1 MRDRIRNAKGLFT
14 ADHVPPRNN
23 HGTLAKDRME
33 DFVRILAV
41 APYEGLAAILEREAR
56 SYHNVSMTV
65 VVGNLEEGLAAAI
78 EQLVEPYDLILSRGG
93 TADLLREN
101 LDIPVVDIKTSAYDV
116 LQAVQLSEDIQGKRA
131 VVGFAGITDAA
142 RSTNDALHL
151 DLDIFT
157 LVDEDDAR
165 QITSLL
171 SKEGYTTVLCDVIS
185 STVFREHG
193 FNTVLVTS
201 SAASVRAS
209 IDEAIRTTHYI
220 RDARIETQFLR
231 EVIRGHAGDT
241 VVFRDDGRLFYTTLD
256 KGGAEALLSLLKDLL
271 GQVMTGEIQT
281 VRRSIGGTQYVIR
294 TLVTELPGRTMVTFY
309 ITHGRIS
316 AGQRQA
322 GVTFFTQREARA
334 EFLESPYSL
343 TGDINGIRQVIES
356 VTRAAKP
363 LLITGEY
370 GTGRTAVASYAYFN
384 SIRSSH
390 PLVEIDCGMLTDRS
404 REFLLSGRTSPLFAD
419 GLTLHIKNM
428 EASPAPFLSDL
439 LSTIAGTDGAR
450 RCSLI
455 FSCNP
460 RGEQVSANIS
470 YIKDKFQCME
480 VELPPLRE
488 NKERIPTIAKLCL
501 SQLNADL
508 PQEVL
513 RIDRQAM
520 TLLSDYPWPGNYIQF
535 KRVLSQLCV
544 ISRDHTIRAQDVR
557 SLLAQERPVYPNISD
572 EESPYGID
580 LNRTLAEIE
589 RDIIEAAIQ
598 RHNGN
603 QSAAARQLGISRTTL
618 WRMTKG

>member
-1 MRDRIRNAKGLFT
+1 MRDRIRDAKGLFT
-14 ADHVPPRNN
+14 TGHVPPRNN

-56 SYHNVSMTV
+56 SYHNVSITV

-201 SAASVRAS
+201 SAASVRES
-209 IDEAIRTTHYI
+209 IDEAVRTTHYI

-231 EVIRGHAGDT
+231 EVIREHAGRHQWSFAT
-241 VVFRDDGRLFYTTLD
+241 ATCSFTTLD
-256 KGGAEALLSLLKDLL
+256 RRRRSRGAARPARTCLL
-271 GQVMTGEIQT
+271 QVTAGEIQT

-309 ITHGRIS
+309 LTRGGIS
-316 AGQRQA
+316 GGHRAG
-322 GVTFFTQREARA
+322 GVTFFQARGPGRV
-334 EFLESPYSL
+334 LGKPL
-343 TGDINGIRQVIES
+343 QPHRRCHGISQDLIES

-404 REFLLSGRTSPLFAD
+404 REFLLSGRTSPCLPM
-419 GLTLHIKNM
+419 GL
-428 EASPAPFLSDL
+428 
-439 LSTIAGTDGAR
+439 
-450 RCSLI
+450 RC
-455 FSCNP
+455 
-460 RGEQVSANIS
+460 
-470 YIKDKFQCME
+470 
-480 VELPPLRE
+480 
-488 NKERIPTIAKLCL
+488 T
-501 SQLNADL
+501 
-508 PQEVL
+508 
-513 RIDRQAM
+513 
-520 TLLSDYPWPGNYIQF
+520 
-535 KRVLSQLCV
+535 
-544 ISRDHTIRAQDVR
+544 
-557 SLLAQERPVYPNISD
+557 
-572 EESPYGID
+572 
-580 LNRTLAEIE
+580 
-589 RDIIEAAIQ
+589 
-598 RHNGN
+598 
-603 QSAAARQLGISRTTL
+603 SRT
-618 WRMTKG
+618 WRRALRLS